1 MIPMGKI
8 IAQRLHEIVTNGELG
23 YDYTLDLRR
32 EKNRRFR
39 MQYCINDAMMKDILM
54 ELTEQHY
61 VKSEQSANP
70 EHLDDIIH
78 VFKIAK
84 DLVPRIDEEVNF
96 VHVCIYIK
104 VIWPSGEEPMFII
117 SFHEDEE

>member
-8 IAQRLHEIVTNGELG
+8 IVQRLHEIVTNGELG

-32 EKNRRFR
+32 DKNRRFR

-78 VFKIAK
+78 VLKLLKI
-84 DLVPRIDEEVNF
+84 
-96 VHVCIYIK
+96 
-104 VIWPSGEEPMFII
+104 
-117 SFHEDEE
+117 

>member
-8 IAQRLHEIVTNGELG
+8 IVQRLHEIVTNGELG

-32 EKNRRFR
+32 DKNRRFR

-78 VFKIAK
+78 VLRFCSY
-84 DLVPRIDEEVNF
+84 
-96 VHVCIYIK
+96 H
-104 VIWPSGEEPMFII
+104 II
-117 SFHEDEE
+117 HTTKAESIL

>member
-1 MIPMGKI
+1 
-8 IAQRLHEIVTNGELG
+8 
-23 YDYTLDLRR
+23 
-32 EKNRRFR
+32 

-78 VFKIAK
+78 VLKLLKI
-84 DLVPRIDEEVNF
+84 
-96 VHVCIYIK
+96 
-104 VIWPSGEEPMFII
+104 
-117 SFHEDEE
+117 